1 MPLIMIATSKVNG
14 LSELVSMLTLKTD
27 VEGFRVESGKMALDA
42 AEKLTPDLIVIDEQL
57 DDMSGLDLAQRVLSV
72 NAFINTALV
81 SSLSDEDFHE
91 ASEGLG
97 VLMKLS
103 PEPVKNEADI
113 LLKKLA
119 SIS

>member
-1 MPLIMIATSKVNG
+1 MSLIMIASSKVNG
-14 LSELVSMLTLKTD
+14 LHDLVSTLTLKTG
-27 VEGFRVESGKMALDA
+27 VEGFRVESGKLALEA
-42 AEKLTPDLIVIDEQL
+42 VEKLCPELAVIDEKL
-57 DDMSGLDLAQRVLSV
+57 DDMSGLELVQRILTV
-72 NAFINTALV
+72 NAFIHTAVV

-103 PEPVKNEADI
+103 PEPVKNEADV
-113 LLKKLA
+113 LLKKLK